1 MDAEI
6 VSMVATALITAIKV
20 AGPILVATLV
30 VGLVV
35 SIVQSATQI
44 QEQTLSFVPKLIV
57 AAVVLVVTGAWTL
70 RVLTGFTKEMF
81 TRIPQLLGS

>member
-1 MDAEI
+1 MDAEVI
-6 VSMVATALITAIKV
+6 SIVATALITAMKV
-20 AGPILVATLV
+20 AGPILVSTLV

-70 RVLTGFTKEMF
+70 RVLTGFTTEIF
-81 TRIPQLLGS
+81 ARVPTLLGS